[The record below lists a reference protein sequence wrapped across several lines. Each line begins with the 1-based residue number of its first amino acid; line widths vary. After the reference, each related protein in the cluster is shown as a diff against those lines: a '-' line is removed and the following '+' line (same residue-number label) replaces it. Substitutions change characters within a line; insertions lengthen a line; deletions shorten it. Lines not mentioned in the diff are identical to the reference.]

1 MMALTKAHNR
11 MIAGAQTNVLDYGAV
26 GDGVTDDSA
35 AIQAAIN
42 AGQHIYIP
50 EGTYLLSTPIS
61 FIARNQIISG
71 DGMWQTVLLGQVQIG
86 DGDVIVPNIRRC
98 QLHHIQVDDDGRYDY
113 AVEINKSR
121 DTRIEHCNISGI
133 RQNSSVSCFILNN
146 RIGRGLGDWAY
157 LSKDYSN
164 GSVISNNIITGGSG
178 AGAIN
183 VRGPMTVG
191 TINSNVIESSLH
203 GIWIASEA
211 VVSTG
216 DAGACTSISLRGNYI
231 EQCSTPYKIAK
242 IFTVTALRLENS
254 YIGNSSIS
262 VVPARTAAFDLGRLR
277 NSNIVNCN
285 VALFEDTGTPANS
298 EKLFEVGVVTATSM
312 DFNQNYIAQV
322 LYSDLSS
329 NWDPIEITGAYAAS
343 LSFVR
348 AIGGT
353 NFFDLA
359 GFEEVSNNKY
369 PGLSSSESRIYVS
382 REFAANVTVSSL
394 AWQLGTELSF
404 GGSITKID
412 IVEANG
418 TLTGCRLRVG
428 DTGDIDRILDIA
440 DLSAVS
446 FTNGTHVTTAE
457 GPIFGGSGSDPN
469 IISVTAGGGTGTFRV
484 RITFRAT

>member
-1 MMALTKAHNR
+1 MALTKAHNR
-11 MIAGAQTNVLDYGAV
+11 MITGAKTNVLDYGAV

-121 DTRIEHCNISGI
+121 DTRIEHCYISGI
-133 RQNSSVSCFILNN
+133 RQNSSVTCFIINN

-216 DAGACTSISLRGNYI
+216 DAGACSSISLRGNYI

-242 IFTVTALRLENS
+242 VFSVTALRLENS
-254 YIGNSSIS
+254 YIGNSNTS
-262 VVPARTAAFDLGRLR
+262 VVSARTAAFDLGRLS

-285 VALFEDTGTPANS
+285 AALFEDTGTPANS
-298 EKLFEVGVVTATSM
+298 EKLFEVGVATASTM

-322 LYSDLSS
+322 LYTTLSS
-329 NWDPIEITGAYAAS
+329 NWNPIEITGAYTNAS
-343 LSFVR
+343 FTRV
-348 AIGGT
+348 IGGT

-359 GFEEVSNNKY
+359 GFEEVSIHKY

-382 REFAANVTVSSL
+382 REFAANDTVSQL

-404 GGSITKID
+404 GGSVTKVD
-412 IVEANG
+412 VVEANG

-428 DTGDIDRILDIA
+428 DTSNSARLLDIA
-440 DLSAVS
+440 DLSAVT

-457 GPIFGGSGSDPN
+457 GLVTGGSGSASN
-469 IISVTAGGGTGTFRV
+469 TISVTAGSGTGTFRV

>member
-1 MMALTKAHNR
+1 MALTKAHNR
-11 MIAGAQTNVLDYGAV
+11 MIKGAVTNVLDYGAV
-26 GDGVTDDSA
+26 GDGVTDDSS

-50 EGTYLLSTPIS
+50 EGTYLLNTPVS
-61 FIARNQIISG
+61 FSSRDQIITG

-86 DGDVIVPNIRRC
+86 DGNVTSPNIRRC

-113 AVEINKSR
+113 AVEIDQSR

-146 RIGRGLGDWAY
+146 RISRGLGDWAI

-164 GSVISNNIITGGSG
+164 GTIISNNIITGGSG

-183 VRGPMTVG
+183 IRGPMTVG

-211 VVSTG
+211 QVISG
-216 DAGACTSISLRGNYI
+216 DAGQCSSISLRGNYI
-231 EQCSTPYKIAK
+231 EQCSTPYKIGKVFA
-242 IFTVTALRLENS
+242 VTALRLENS
-254 YIGNSSIS
+254 YIGNSGIS
-262 VVPARTAAFDLGRLR
+262 SVSARTAAFDLGRLKR
-277 NSNIVNCN
+277 SNIVNCN
-285 VALFEDTGTPANS
+285 VALYEDTVTPANS
-298 EKLFEVGVVTATSM
+298 EKLFEVGVTTAATM
-312 DFNQNYIAQV
+312 DFNQNYIAQI

-329 NWDPIEITGAYAAS
+329 NWEPIEITGAYGS
-343 LSFVR
+343 TSSFVR

-359 GFEEVSNNKY
+359 GFEEVSAQQY
-369 PGLSSSESRIYVS
+369 PGLSSSENRIYVS
-382 REFAANVTVSSL
+382 REFAANETVNQL
-394 AWQLGTELSF
+394 AWQIGEELTF
-404 GGSITKID
+404 GGAVSRID
-412 IVEANG
+412 VVEANG

-428 DTGDIDRILDIA
+428 DTSNSGRLLDIA

-446 FTNGTHVTTAE
+446 FTNGTHITTAE
-457 GPIFGGSGSDPN
+457 GSIFGGSGSDPN
-469 IISVTAGGGTGTFRV
+469 TITVTAGSGTGTFRV
-484 RITFRAT
+484 RITYRAT

>member
-1 MMALTKAHNR
+1 MALTKAHNR
-11 MIAGAQTNVLDYGAV
+11 MITGAKTNVLDYGAV

-50 EGTYLLSTPIS
+50 EGTYLLNSPIAFS
-61 FIARNQIISG
+61 QRYQMITG
-71 DGMWQTVLLGQVQIG
+71 DGMWQTILLGQVQIG
-86 DGDVIVPNIRRC
+86 DGNATSPNIRGC
-98 QLHHIQVDDDGRYDY
+98 QLRDIQVDDDDRYDY
-113 AVEINKSR
+113 SVEINQSR
-121 DTRIEHCNISGI
+121 DTYIEHCFIYGI
-133 RQNSSVSCFILNN
+133 RQKLSVTCNILNN
-146 RIGRGLGDWAY
+146 RILKSASGDWCY

-164 GSVISNNIITGGSG
+164 GTRVCGNIISGGQAG
-178 AGAIN
+178 GAIN
-183 VRGPMTVG
+183 VRGPATVG
-191 TINSNVIESSLH
+191 QYDNNTIESSLH

-211 VVSTG
+211 QVDTG
-216 DAGACTSISLRGNYI
+216 DAGSCTSISLRGNYI

-242 IFTVTALRLENS
+242 VFSVTALRLENS
-254 YIGNSSIS
+254 YIGNSNTS
-262 VVPARTAAFDLGRLR
+262 VVSARTAAFDLGRLR

-285 VALFEDTGTPANS
+285 AALFEDTGTPANS
-298 EKLFEVGVVTATSM
+298 EKLFEVGVATASTM

-329 NWDPIEITGAYAAS
+329 NWEPIEITGAYTNAS
-343 LSFVR
+343 FTR

-359 GFEEVSNNKY
+359 GFEEVSNQQY

-382 REFAANVTVSSL
+382 REFAANETVNQL
-394 AWQLGTELSF
+394 AWQLGTELNF
-404 GGSITKID
+404 GGSVTKVD
-412 IVEANG
+412 VVEVNG
-418 TLTGCRLRVG
+418 ALTGCRLRLG
-428 DTGDIDRILDIA
+428 DTSNSARLLDIA

-457 GPIFGGSGSDPN
+457 GLVSGGSGSDPN
-469 IISVTAGGGTGTFRV
+469 IISVTAGSGTGTFRV